1 MTYRKKIAKRE
12 KNNEAEFQDNLMLKD
27 EKKWK
32 KKNATQSSLA
42 WQTRDPGRETR
53 SSSKKSNWEK

>member
-27 EKKWK
+27 EKKLK
-32 KKNATQSSLA
+32 KKKRKPILVSMADS
-42 WQTRDPGRETR
+42 
-53 SSSKKSNWEK
+53 

>member
-32 KKNATQSSLA
+32 KKTQPNP
-42 WQTRDPGRETR
+42 R
-53 SSSKKSNWEK
+53 

>member
-27 EKKWK
+27 EKKLK
-32 KKNATQSSLA
+32 KKNASQSSLA
-42 WQTRDPGRETR
+42 WQTHDPGRETR
-53 SSSKKSNWEK
+53 SSSKKSN